1 MAMKVKPILTSDAW
15 PNQLPVDLGVALL
28 QARFQ
33 LLSVDHHLH
42 NLINLSNETAFIC
55 YICCYNQTHRYLAA
69 DIIKESAHRASI
81 GF

>member
-15 PNQLPVDLGVALL
+15 PNQLPVDLVVGLL
-28 QARFQ
+28 QARLQ

-42 NLINLSNETAFIC
+42 NETAFIC

>member
-1 MAMKVKPILTSDAW
+1 MTMKVKPILTSDAW

-42 NLINLSNETAFIC
+42 NLINYPTKLPSFVTFVV
-55 YICCYNQTHRYLAA
+55 TTKPT
-69 DIIKESAHRASI
+69 DILQLTL
-81 GF
+81 